1 MMLCR
6 GGPATRTI
14 NIRDGTD
21 FKEIIEVRRIFQH
34 PLYSYPEL
42 YYDVGIMEL
51 GRYIHCIKKVLSVFY
66 L

>member
-51 GRYIHCIKKVLSVFY
+51 GRYIHCI
-66 L
+66 